1 MPVISEIVPV
11 VDINY
16 TEVVVTDPMQGIASS
31 DEILMGSA
39 PSLSVNS
46 SEAEVQAV
54 TLSVAAAQDLDL
66 SEERYGHLSKLM

>member
-1 MPVISEIVPV
+1 MPV

-16 TEVVVTDPMQGIASS
+16 TEVVVTDSMQGIASS

-54 TLSVAAAQDLDL
+54 TLSVGWPRPRIWIYLKKDMVIFQNLCK
-66 SEERYGHLSKLM
+66 SV